1 MKNRVTLEEVKNF
14 IEKEEYTKLGTKMT
28 ACTLT
33 LKNGHEV
40 VGISAVVNADDYNID
55 IGGPIAKNKAIN
67 QVWGLLGFRLQD
79 RLYNQSIT
87 V

>member
-1 MKNRVTLEEVKNF
+1 MNNRVTLDDVNNF
-14 IEKEEYTKLGTKMT
+14 IIKEEYVKLGTKMT
-28 ACTLT
+28 ACVLT

-40 VGISAVVNADDYNID
+40 VGIAGVID
-55 IGGPIAKNKAIN
+55 AKTYDLSIGSTISKNKAVDK
-67 QVWGLLGFRLQD
+67 VWALLGFRLQD